1 LRVRGLWR
9 DNMILLPQKVA
20 YRGTLTG
27 LRISAVNGT
36 AFIDNLSGATLDL
49 GSSVVNAAGTAAIR
63 ISSVDGTAFV
73 DTADAT
79 LAAAL
84 AANAG
89 KYLIITDASGRYLKG
104 WIKAA
109 GTGETLGADVL
120 AGFDF
125 TSGWGTTDAAIV
137 DANTFN
143 ATSEYG
149 FVYKLNV
156 FTQGSLYKGS
166 FDAVNSAGVS
176 EVRQS
181 GGARLLADG
190 ETGSYYNAAAVSR
203 TILIR
208 SNAISTVDVATL
220 TLEPVLTPSTDG
232 CTIVSTKGGTT
243 YNFES
248 KDASFTYNATSYTY
262 TIYDRDVTAL
272 ADGSHLVEI
281 YDASGRMLRGYLGA
295 AGDGEDLGEAL
306 NVSNCANLTYDTF
319 DGVSPTAFHAIEIG
333 SAGAGGTADEI
344 AFVANGMVKVSF
356 TATLT
361 SGQAPHITQRR
372 SLGSTSIGSQVQAVA
387 GANAIYATLTEANT
401 GVIQFANNAA
411 AEFTIADLAVKQV
424 TAPSADGCTIVS
436 AKGGATQNFSVKDA
450 SFTYNAATNYV
461 IVRKAR

>member
-1 LRVRGLWR
+1 
-9 DNMILLPQKVA
+9 MILLPQKVA
-20 YRGTLTG
+20 YRGTISG
-27 LRISAVNGT
+27 LRISAVDGT

-49 GSSVVNAAGTAAIR
+49 GSSVVKATGTAAIR

-89 KYLIITDASGRYLKG
+89 KYLVITDASGRYLKG

-190 ETGSYYNAAAVSR
+190 ETGSYSNAAAVSR

-248 KDASFTYNATSYTY
+248 KDASFTYNAASYTY

-272 ADGSHLVEI
+272 ADGNHLVEI
-281 YDASGRMLRGYLGA
+281 YDTSGRLLRGYLAA
-295 AGDGEDLGEAL
+295 AGSGEAL
-306 NVSNCANLTYDTF
+306 
-319 DGVSPTAFHAIEIG
+319 G
-333 SAGAGGTADEI
+333 DELVD
-344 AFVANGMVKVSF
+344 AWTNWGDYPYETF
-356 TATLT
+356 TAAGNAITQAVNSTGYGAAYKTLGDQTGKLVKCVNSYVLT
-361 SGQAPHITQRR
+361 SGDAPDFGLTNV
-372 SLGSTSIGSQVQAVA
+372 SLSEFSLLALNGTSYATWISSQVNMGMRNLTVTDFAVPA
-387 GANAIYATLTEANT
+387 FSL
-401 GVIQFANNAA
+401 
-411 AEFTIADLAVKQV
+411 KQL
-424 TAPSADGCTIVS
+424 TAPSTSGATIVS
-436 AKGGATQNFSVKDA
+436 EKGGATANWAYKDA
-450 SFTYNAATNYV
+450 AFTFNNASYYCV
-461 IVRKAR
+461 VRAAR